1 MINLTISLVVLTK
14 RIMAVMAIKQW
25 SNSCHRVQLLAT
37 KSNGPMVAPMFWGEY
52 PKGIPFVF
60 IYK

>member
-14 RIMAVMAIKQW
+14 RIVAVMAIKQW

-37 KSNGPMVAPMFWGEY
+37 KYNGSMMVPMFWGEY
-52 PKGIPFVF
+52 PKGSPFLF